1 MDFFADNALVL
12 RSEGLVIAF
21 KGVQKGYWTFSK
33 PYGRGLHR
41 FIASPEMRI
50 RLFMMNDAII
60 GTVHAEACRK
70 FIDVSFGVAILGVG
84 LL

>member
-41 FIASPEMRI
+41 FIASPENADTAFYDER
-50 RLFMMNDAII
+50 RYNRDHTC
-60 GTVHAEACRK
+60 G
-70 FIDVSFGVAILGVG
+70 S
-84 LL
+84 LLEIY